1 MILLKKEQLIKKVAS
16 PLICGLMLGGLA
28 VSTIQPIIQVR
39 AEEKTSS
46 KATTSLTEEAWS
58 EWSEVTKLTEFGSSD
73 TTGKQVKHNGKI
85 YAATW
90 WKNGAT
96 DVAPGSGEATST
108 GWEEVGTIAS
118 DGSVTLNAGV
128 TVNPFEPTIDP
139 NVDPNTP
146 YAGVDAGQ
154 GVKWGEKVFA
164 PYIDGGLWYNGEN
177 GYQGLYPLG
186 QEVKKSNISYAN
198 IGFIVSDPSN
208 PKTASFGGYYNVDG
222 TGTNGSVVTAFANQ
236 IKEFRAQGGDVLVS
250 FGGENGTPLQDV
262 YDNAEELADKYIEIV
277 EHYGLTTIDF
287 DIEGAHVRDKEAWER
302 NNDAIKIMQDKLGD
316 EAPDVW
322 YTFPVLPTGLVGEG
336 TDNDAY
342 NVLQDAVQKKVN
354 VHGVN
359 IMTMCFGPSFVT
371 GPTDT
376 YHTYVEQASES
387 LAGQIKRIYS
397 DANQDLTDSQIYQKI
412 GLTPWVGKSSQA
424 NETFTQSDAK
434 ALLAYANE
442 KQIGMLSFWS
452 LNRDNDLNEDLKNTG
467 LEQETYEFSKIMG
480 EFDGDLG
487 VRDQAP
493 VIKGATNETIEL
505 NDSFDVLAG
514 VTAIDQEDGD
524 LTAKITTTGTVDSAK
539 VGEYQVTYSVTD
551 SQKNHSEKVRT
562 ITVVDP
568 NANTKPIFSG
578 LKDQTIE
585 VGTNFDKLAGVTAN
599 DQEDGDLTAKIA
611 VTGDVDT
618 SKAGANVLTYTVSD
632 SKGEKT
638 TQTITIT
645 VQEKE
650 SIPAYSATTVY
661 VKGDKVSYQGTTYTA
676 KWWTK
681 GDTPGSAQVWEKEII
696 KNEDGS
702 VDYYKGGTYVA
713 GDLVNYNGK
722 QYLAKWWTQSVPGSD
737 ASWELKK

>member
-1 MILLKKEQLIKKVAS
+1 
-16 PLICGLMLGGLA
+16 
-28 VSTIQPIIQVR
+28 
-39 AEEKTSS
+39 
-46 KATTSLTEEAWS
+46 
-58 EWSEVTKLTEFGSSD
+58 
-73 TTGKQVKHNGKI
+73 
-85 YAATW
+85 
-90 WKNGAT
+90 
-96 DVAPGSGEATST
+96 
-108 GWEEVGTIAS
+108 
-118 DGSVTLNAGV
+118 
-128 TVNPFEPTIDP
+128 
-139 NVDPNTP
+139 
-146 YAGVDAGQ
+146 
-154 GVKWGEKVFA
+154 
-164 PYIDGGLWYNGEN
+164 
-177 GYQGLYPLG
+177 
-186 QEVKKSNISYAN
+186 
-198 IGFIVSDPSN
+198 
-208 PKTASFGGYYNVDG
+208 
-222 TGTNGSVVTAFANQ
+222 
-236 IKEFRAQGGDVLVS
+236 
-250 FGGENGTPLQDV
+250 
-262 YDNAEELADKYIEIV
+262 
-277 EHYGLTTIDF
+277 
-287 DIEGAHVRDKEAWER
+287 
-302 NNDAIKIMQDKLGD
+302 
-316 EAPDVW
+316 
-322 YTFPVLPTGLVGEG
+322 
-336 TDNDAY
+336 
-342 NVLQDAVQKKVN
+342 
-354 VHGVN
+354 
-359 IMTMCFGPSFVT
+359 
-371 GPTDT
+371 
-376 YHTYVEQASES
+376 
-387 LAGQIKRIYS
+387 
-397 DANQDLTDSQIYQKI
+397 
-412 GLTPWVGKSSQA
+412 
-424 NETFTQSDAK
+424 
-434 ALLAYANE
+434 
-442 KQIGMLSFWS
+442 
-452 LNRDNDLNEDLKNTG
+452 
-467 LEQETYEFSKIMG
+467 MG

-618 SKAGANVLTYTVSD
+618 LKAGANVLTYTVSD

-661 VKGDKVSYQGTTYTA
+661 VKGDKLSYQGTTYTA